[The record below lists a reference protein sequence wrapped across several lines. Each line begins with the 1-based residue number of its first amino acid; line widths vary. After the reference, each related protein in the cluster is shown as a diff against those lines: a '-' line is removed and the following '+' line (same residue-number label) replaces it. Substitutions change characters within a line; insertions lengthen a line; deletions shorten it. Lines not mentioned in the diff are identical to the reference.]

1 MKIIILGAGQV
12 GTTIAEYL
20 VAEGNDVSII
30 DQNPKPLRQIQDRLD
45 VRVVTGHGAHP
56 NILRLAGIEDADM
69 LIAVTRSDETN
80 ILACEIAYLLFHTPK
95 KIARVRT
102 AAYLEMSELFANDA
116 IPVDVLISP
125 AKLTTEYIAQLIE
138 HPGTLQVIDFA
149 EGYVQLVCVKTESE
163 GPLVN
168 HPIRFVK
175 ELIPNIDFRI
185 VTIFRENQAFL
196 PNADTVILPKDEVFF
211 IAAKQDV
218 GKIVRQLKS
227 KSMPNKNIMI
237 AGGGNIG
244 LDLAASLEKH
254 YSVKIIDNSLEVCN
268 AIAEQLNKSLVI
280 NGSSVDKELLL
291 EENIDSM
298 DVFCALTNEDEANI
312 ISSILAK
319 RLGAKKVMSLV
330 NRSAYVE
337 LIQSNDIDIAI
348 SPHLNTVSSLLVH
361 IRRGDI
367 VKVQSLRRGEA
378 EAIEVIIHGSQKSS
392 KVIGKSLQEIKLPEG
407 ATIGAIVRERK
418 VLIAHHDVIIQPED
432 HIIVLITNKR
442 KLRQVERL
450 FQADVTFL

>member
-12 GTTIAEYL
+12 GATIAEYL

-102 AAYLEMSELFANDA
+102 AAYLEMSELFSNDA

-125 AKLTTEYIAQLIE
+125 AKLTTQYIAQLIE

-163 GPLVN
+163 GALVN

-175 ELIPNIDFRI
+175 ELIPTIDFRI
-185 VTIFRENQAFL
+185 VTIFRENKAFL
-196 PNADTVILPKDEVFF
+196 PDADTVILPKDEVFF
-211 IAAKQDV
+211 ISAKQDV
-218 GKIVRQLKS
+218 AVIVSQLKS
-227 KSMPNKNIMI
+227 KSLPNKNIMI

-280 NGSSVDKELLL
+280 NGSSVDKELLI
-291 EENIDSM
+291 EENIESM

-378 EAIEVIIHGSQKSS
+378 EAIEVIIHGSQKNS
-392 KVIGKSLQEIKLPEG
+392 KVIGKSLQDIKLPEG
-407 ATIGAIVRERK
+407 ATIGAIVRDKK
-418 VLIAHHDVIIQPED
+418 VLIAHHNVIIQPED